1 AAILEANQKDVER
14 AKAANTSEAILD
26 RLILT
31 EQRIQGMVEGVKQIM
46 ELADPLGEIIESLT
60 PPNGL
65 KVDKVRVPLVV
76 IGIIYEARPNVTADA
91 AALCLK
97 TGNCAFLRGSSSALE
112 SNKAIVHIVQRALT
126 SVGLPAESVQLLEDT
141 SYETSD

>member
-1 AAILEANQKDVER
+1 
-14 AKAANTSEAILD
+14 
-26 RLILT
+26 
-31 EQRIQGMVEGVKQIM
+31 
-46 ELADPLGEIIESLT
+46 
-60 PPNGL
+60 
-65 KVDKVRVPLVV
+65 
-76 IGIIYEARPNVTADA
+76 RPNVTADA

-141 SYETSD
+141 SYETSDQMLQLNQYLDVLIPRGGSGLIEHVVKNATIPVLETGIGNCHIFIDQA